1 MSEMFEFVLMR
12 WGNRRMSFLSGFY
25 CFERNA
31 VCQPVFFFFCVCPVR
46 SSFGLLW
53 ASLGPTTTTGF
64 CSFFSALRVCSP
76 RLKLD

>member
-12 WGNRRMSFLSGFY
+12 WGNRRMSFLCGFIVL
-25 CFERNA
+25 RGMQVVN
-31 VCQPVFFFFCVCPVR
+31 QFFFFLCPVR

-76 RLKLD
+76 RLKLLD